1 MLFHIVGIS
10 YKHPTNP
17 FLLTQSESDVKD
29 YNVVSVS
36 VLRWTPTGSN
46 ELAGDIDLSTL
57 IAPHPDWLLRHHS
70 GQSLFNSYDQ
80 FVRRAE

>member
-36 VLRWTPTGSN
+36 VLRWTPTGSD
-46 ELAGDIDLSTL
+46 ELEAD
-57 IAPHPDWLLRHHS
+57 
-70 GQSLFNSYDQ
+70 
-80 FVRRAE
+80 VRYNIQLMSPMRTK

>member
-46 ELAGDIDLSTL
+46 ELEGGIEPPTHIDYPSPDEL
-57 IAPHPDWLLRHHS
+57 APKAVIP
-70 GQSLFNSYDQ
+70 F
-80 FVRRAE
+80 